1 MTLSILPDANVILP
15 PGKII
20 CGTFKIH
27 SVLPIGFIIIS
38 EPESNEGGGLV

>member
-1 MTLSILPDANVILP
+1 MIVSFLPDVIVILP

-27 SVLPIGFIIIS
+27 SVLPAGLIIIS
-38 EPESNEGGGLV
+38 EPAGNDDGGIV